1 MQVSPQN
8 PKGKSNMVYDDEFKR
23 HPGTDKWMVSIV
35 IEQGKYT
42 NILTIHIYIFLM
54 SKNFNSNKLIIIY
67 RTNIIKIRI

>member
-42 NILTIHIYIFLM
+42 NILTKYTYIYF
-54 SKNFNSNKLIIIY
+54 
-67 RTNIIKIRI
+67 